1 MQVRHLLN
9 PVHVGLLNL
18 NASSE
23 PVRMFQIP
31 VTPST
36 MFSSMEMSL
45 HWQHLTFSCSSLW
58 ICFFMIS
65 C

>member
-1 MQVRHLLN
+1 MQVRQLLN
-9 PVHVGLLNL
+9 PVYAGILNM

-23 PVRMFQIP
+23 PVLMFQIL

-36 MFSSMEMSL
+36 MFSSTEMSL

-58 ICFFMIS
+58 ICSSMIS